1 MSRRSRQRAALLTI
15 IALVAVFAWGCGGG
29 TATPTT
35 ISGVVTT
42 APPTGVTAPSASDA
56 IGTKLKTTD
65 STPKEYVDAVTQG
78 HPVVIL
84 FYVTGQA
91 DDTKVHDSVTA
102 LQASFANYVFLLY
115 DYKTPD
121 SYGDL
126 SSLLK
131 VTYPPELILVDG
143 TGVVKEVLNGFVD
156 QGTINQKLVNLAA
169 G

>member
-1 MSRRSRQRAALLTI
+1 MSGRSKQLVSFLTI
-15 IALVAVFAWGCGGG
+15 LGLMAVFAWGCGGG

-35 ISGVVTT
+35 TVGVVTT
-42 APPTGVTAPSASDA
+42 APSTGVTQPPVNGL

-65 STPKEYVDAVTQG
+65 STPKEYVDAVAQG
-78 HPVVIL
+78 NPVVVL

-91 DDTKVHDSVTA
+91 DDTKVRDSVTA
-102 LQASFANYVFLLY
+102 LQASFPNYAFLLY

-143 TGVVKEVLNGFVD
+143 TGVVKEILNGYVD

>member
-1 MSRRSRQRAALLTI
+1 MSGRSRQLAALLTI
-15 IALVAVFAWGCGGG
+15 LALVAVFAWGCGGS

-35 ISGVVTT
+35 TAGVVTT
-42 APPTGVTAPSASDA
+42 APSTGGTQPSASKA

-65 STPKEYVDAVTQG
+65 STPKEYVDAVAQG
-78 HPVVIL
+78 HPVVML

-102 LQASFANYVFLLY
+102 LQASFSNYVFLLY
-115 DYKTPD
+115 DYKVPD

-126 SSLLK
+126 SSLLT
-131 VTYPPELILVDG
+131 VTYPPEVILVDG
-143 TGVVKEVLNGFVD
+143 TGVVKEILNGYVD
-156 QGTINQKLVNLAA
+156 QGTLNQKLVNLAA